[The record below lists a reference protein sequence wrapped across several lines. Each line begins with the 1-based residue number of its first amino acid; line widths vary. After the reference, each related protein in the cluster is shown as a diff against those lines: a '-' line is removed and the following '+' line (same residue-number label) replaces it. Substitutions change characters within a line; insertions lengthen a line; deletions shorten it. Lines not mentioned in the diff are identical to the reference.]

1 MENQEEI
8 WEDIEDYK
16 GVYQISCLGRLK
28 SFKYGKTKILKPQL
42 DKKGYYRIRLY
53 LNGYTI
59 NTHAVHRLVAIAFI
73 PNPENKPTVN
83 HKKGIKTDNRAS
95 ELEWATYSE
104 NNLHSYR
111 ELNRKRTCLNKL
123 GKDHPRSKSVLQ
135 FAEDGNFINE
145 HGSQR
150 EASRKTKI
158 KQAGISAACLDKR
171 KSAGGYIWKFK
182 NDINV

>member
-1 MENQEEI
+1 MV
-8 WEDIEDYK
+8 
-16 GVYQISCLGRLK
+16 GPQILLLR
-28 SFKYGKTKILKPQL
+28 PQL

-104 NNLHSYR
+104 NNFHSYS
-111 ELNRKRTCLNKL
+111 ELGRKIIS
-123 GKDHPRSKSVLQ
+123 GKDHPASKSVCQYSKLGRLIKT
-135 FAEDGNFINE
+135 F
-145 HGSQR
+145 GSQC
-150 EASRKTKI
+150 EASRNTGIQAQQISDVCRGIKKT
-158 KQAGISAACLDKR
+158 
-171 KSAGGYIWKFK
+171 AGGFK
-182 NDINV
+182 WEFTIA